1 MQEGRKQYRVDGFTD
16 GSLYYRKKS
25 GLFIGASD
33 DIGTVEVVNGYV
45 YLTDEE
51 AERLARGAYT
61 SKRDARFETRVNR
74 RSPL

>member
-1 MQEGRKQYRVDGFTD
+1 MQKEESGTELTD
-16 GSLYYRKKS
+16 LLTDSLYYRKNS
-25 GLFIGASD
+25 RLFIGASD

-61 SKRDARFETRVNR
+61 SKQGRKI
-74 RSPL
+74 